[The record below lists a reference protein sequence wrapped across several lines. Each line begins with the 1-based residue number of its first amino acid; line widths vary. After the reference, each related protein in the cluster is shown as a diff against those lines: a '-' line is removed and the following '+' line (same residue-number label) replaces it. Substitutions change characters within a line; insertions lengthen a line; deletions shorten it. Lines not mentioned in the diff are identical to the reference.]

1 MSHFRRRILG
11 RGNNEEETQPQL
23 QAQPDADEPWGFQI
37 VHEGTDPLVDII
49 AIHGVNGHREK
60 TWTHENGTF
69 WLRDLLAKEPSFSRT
84 RIMTY
89 GYNSRTHARNG
100 VASLQTLPGYSQ
112 DFLQH
117 LADQREGE
125 GIIRRP
131 IFFVVHSLGGI
142 VLKSALVDANLSD
155 KSEVKKGIKLST
167 FGILFLGTPHEGS
180 NAVPLGLHALRIAGF
195 YYSINDS
202 AVKELGAHSQWLEH
216 QTNQFNTIRHSFR
229 IRNCYETMET
239 RLGRGPSL
247 IVPKW
252 SAAPPAWDTEAVG
265 INRNHITLT
274 KFTSTGDQ
282 AYQRIRDVLMLMTR
296 DAEATVKRNWDE
308 WSASQAA
315 QNQRPAETIQ
325 DLDAL
330 VTSTKFDL
338 RSNLPLKNESF
349 IGRVQERTALRHKLA
364 APSSNRLMVL
374 FGPGGVGKTQLA
386 LKYCWDYKS
395 DYSTVLWFN
404 AANLNAIQ
412 ASFMV
417 LANRIIAFYK
427 RHSVPLALIVQY
439 LELEGLVQHDG
450 TVVAEGEGAFD
461 RIADAVNLWLDIEGN
476 HQWLAVFDNYEPEDF
491 PAACRIERYLP
502 KARLGTIVITTRR
515 RNPIKN
521 GRMMEI
527 SCFSGDESLQLLL
540 CRCQK
545 DGDDLSEEEKR
556 AIQITEELGQ
566 FPLAIDQAGAY
577 ISHEDIL
584 FASYLEL
591 YRKNNKYLLQKKDL
605 TLDPQYNECV
615 FTTWETSYRLLE
627 KRNQEAAE
635 LLALC
640 SFFFNVDIPERIFQ
654 GGLIKTEQQVK
665 DLFSEIHSFSLIRRH
680 HDDSYSIHTL
690 IHTWARQRLDLHTQ
704 RMSVQR
710 CVEIL
715 TRGLLV
721 DSNFGWTTTDDVAFR
736 GRIRLHALTVLDYTM
751 QWDESDLDPEG
762 LQHIGYL
769 SDVYYK
775 YDDAERFYKLA
786 LDASGWDRD
795 DQVQSTPD
803 PKKVYMLV
811 QQLARIYLWQARP
824 ALAIALYRQYLKT
837 KADHSDLKTAMIT
850 IDLAMA
856 ARFTYQWEEAERQY
870 RRSIVLLEKLFGPR
884 SAEVLGARS
893 CLGCPLACMDR
904 LDEAMD
910 ECQYA
915 LDQLIEVAG
924 IENPHT
930 LGAFTNLALCYVH
943 RGDDDRALPLFEEAA
958 ELGRR
963 VFGPEHP
970 WTVSASY
977 ESAKVCCRMAR
988 TEEAKTIL
996 TSVVA
1001 AWEKTLGPFH
1011 IDTVEAMTDL
1021 ADTYRRTGR
1030 SAEAGGLYEK
1040 TLKAANN
1047 DHYRTVSTDWRRRDV
1062 IDYIQEMLEAG
1073 CDENKES
1080 RQELLLKPIRTNT
1093 K

>member
-11 RGNNEEETQPQL
+11 RGNNKEETQPQP
-23 QAQPDADEPWGFQI
+23 QPQPQPDADEPWGFQI
-37 VHEGTDPLVDII
+37 VYEGTHPLV
-49 AIHGVNGHREK
+49 E
-60 TWTHENGTF
+60 
-69 WLRDLLAKEPSFSRT
+69 
-84 RIMTY
+84 IMTY

-100 VASLQTLPGYSQ
+100 GASLQTLPGYSQ

-125 GIIRRP
+125 GTIRRP

-180 NAVPLGLHALRIAGF
+180 DAVPLGLHALRIAGV
-195 YYSINDS
+195 YYNTNDS

-216 QTNQFNTIRHSFR
+216 QTNQFNTIRDSFR

-247 IVPKW
+247 V
-252 SAAPPAWDTEAVG
+252 
-265 INRNHITLT
+265 
-274 KFTSTGDQ
+274 
-282 AYQRIRDVLMLMTR
+282 AYQRVRDVMKLMTR
-296 DAEATVKRNWDE
+296 DAEATVKRNWDD

-315 QNQRPAETIQ
+315 HSQRPVQTIQ

-330 VTSTKFDL
+330 VKSTKFDL
-338 RSNLPLKNESF
+338 RSNIPLKNESF
-349 IGRVQERTALRHKLA
+349 VGRVQERTALRHRLA
-364 APSSNRLMVL
+364 AASSNRLMVL

-386 LKYCWDYKS
+386 LKYCWEHQA

-412 ASFMV
+412 ASSMV

-427 RHSVPLALIVQY
+427 RFSVPLELIIQY
-439 LELEGLVQHDG
+439 LGLEGLVQPDG
-450 TVVAEGEGAFD
+450 TLVAEGEDAFD
-461 RIADAVNLWLDIEGN
+461 RIAAAVNLWLDIEGN
-476 HQWLAVFDNYEPEDF
+476 HQWLAVYDSYEPEDF

-502 KARLGTIVITTRR
+502 KARLGTIIITTRR

-521 GRMMEI
+521 GRMMEMP
-527 SCFSGDESLQLLL
+527 CFSGDESLQLLL
-540 CRCQK
+540 RRCQR
-545 DGDDLSEEEKR
+545 DGDDLSKEEREH

-577 ISHEDIL
+577 ISHEDIS
-584 FASYLEL
+584 FGSYLEL

-605 TLDPQYNECV
+605 TLDAQYNECV
-615 FTTWETSYRLLE
+615 FTTWETSFRLLE
-627 KRNQEAAE
+627 KRNQEAAG
-635 LLALC
+635 LLTLC

-654 GGLIKTEQQVK
+654 GGLIKTEQHVK

-690 IHTWARQRLDLHTQ
+690 IHTWARQRLDMGRQ
-704 RMSVQR
+704 RMWVQR
-710 CVEIL
+710 CVGIL

-721 DSNFGWTTTDDVAFR
+721 DGNFGWTTTDDVAFR
-736 GRIRLHALTVLDYTM
+736 GRVRLHALTVLDYTM
-751 QWDESDLDPEG
+751 QWNECDLDPEG

-769 SDVYYK
+769 ADVYYK

-786 LDASGWDRD
+786 LDASGWD
-795 DQVQSTPD
+795 QVD
-803 PKKVYMLV
+803 RV
-811 QQLARIYLWQARP
+811 QT
-824 ALAIALYRQYLKT
+824 LAISLYRQYLQT
-837 KADHSDLKTAMIT
+837 KVDHSDMETAMVT

-904 LDEAMD
+904 IDEAMN

-924 IENPHT
+924 TENPHT
-930 LGAFTNLALCYVH
+930 LGAFSNLALCYVH
-943 RGDDDRALPLFEEAA
+943 RGDDDWALPLFEEAA

-970 WTVSASY
+970 WTVGASY
-977 ESAKVCCRMAR
+977 ESAKVCCRMGR
-988 TEEAKTIL
+988 MEEARNIL

-1001 AWEKTLGPFH
+1001 AWEKSLGPFH

-1021 ADTYRRTGR
+1021 ADTYRRAGQ
-1030 SAEAGGLYEK
+1030 SAEAGSLYKK

-1062 IDYIQEMLEAG
+1062 IDHIQEMLEAG

-1080 RQELLLKPIRTNT
+1080 RQELLLKSIRTNT